1 MPITIGHVFFF
12 EYKGGIA
19 MQERYRVIA
28 GAESFFLKGNGIG
41 LLLSHGFMGTPQSV
55 EYLGEKFS
63 DLGYSV
69 YAPRLA
75 GHGTDYRDLEN
86 ATHEDWFAELE
97 KGYKLLKEHCSTIF
111 VMGQS
116 MGGTLTLWLASKYAD
131 IKGIVLINPALT
143 LPSYEKW
150 IGVSSPRYLA
160 ESEPDI
166 KAKGVHE
173 ITYSKVPIQSIH
185 QLQEL
190 MGKTP
195 EILPSINHPL
205 LCFKSAV
212 DHVVPPENTDYIFE
226 HVSSEEKEIVTLR
239 NSYHVASLDHDRDQ
253 IILHTHRY
261 IQEDLSERVKK
272 SS

>member
-1 MPITIGHVFFF
+1 
-12 EYKGGIA
+12 
-19 MQERYRVIA
+19 MQERYPVIA
-28 GAESFFLKGNGIG
+28 GAESFFLKGNEIG

-55 EYLGEKFS
+55 EYLGKKFS

-97 KGYKLLKEHCSTIF
+97 KGYKLLREHCTTIF

-116 MGGTLTLWLASKYAD
+116 MGGTLVLWLASKYED
-131 IKGIVLINPALT
+131 INGIILINPALT

-150 IGVSSPRYLA
+150 IGVSNPRYLD

-195 EILPSINHPL
+195 ELLTTINQPL

-212 DHVVPPENTDYIFE
+212 DHVIPPENTDYILD
-226 HVSSEEKEIVTLR
+226 HVSSEEKEVVMLH
-239 NSYHVASLDHDRDQ
+239 NSYHVASMDNDRAHIVLQ
-253 IILHTHRY
+253 AHSY
-261 IQEDLSERVKK
+261 FQEKIGELIHS
-272 SS
+272 

>member
-1 MPITIGHVFFF
+1 
-12 EYKGGIA
+12 
-19 MQERYRVIA
+19 MQERYPVIA
-28 GAESFFLKGNGIG
+28 GAESFFLKGNRIG

-55 EYLGEKFS
+55 EYLGKEFS
-63 DLGYSV
+63 DLGYTV

-86 ATHEDWFAELE
+86 ATYEDWFAELE
-97 KGYKLLKEHCSTIF
+97 KGYKLLKENCSTIF

-116 MGGTLTLWLASKYAD
+116 MGGTLALWLGSKYKD

-150 IGVSSPRYLA
+150 IGVSNPRYLD
-160 ESEPDI
+160 ESAPDI
-166 KAKGVHE
+166 KAENVHE

-185 QLQEL
+185 QLQAL
-190 MGKTP
+190 MGRTP
-195 EILPSINHPL
+195 ELLPLINHPL

-212 DHVVPPENTDYIFE
+212 DHVVPPENTVYIFD
-226 HVSSEEKEIVTLR
+226 HVTSVEKEIVTLQ
-239 NSYHVASLDHDRDQ
+239 NSYHVASLDNDRDQ

-261 IQEDLSERVKK
+261 IQEELNERVKK
-272 SS
+272 TS